1 MAKKKRSVARA
12 RRRADSGR
20 SATGAAARVARKT
33 MQLCRQVGETVDGV
47 LAGSSDDVLRDLQ
60 VVNVLPA
67 PDASR
72 MLVNVRPVAVR
83 DGFNPILALTRA
95 NEKAAEIRSEVA
107 AAITR
112 KHCPTLT
119 FGLVL
124 DDLTDPSRQL
134 A

>member
-1 MAKKKRSVARA
+1 MSRSN
-12 RRRADSGR
+12 
-20 SATGAAARVARKT
+20 TGAAARTARKT
-33 MQLCRQVGETVDGV
+33 LQLCRQVGETIDGV
-47 LAGSSDDVLRDLQ
+47 LAASSDDVLRDLQ

-72 MLVNVRPVAVR
+72 MLVNVRPVAIR
-83 DGFNPILALTRA
+83 EGFNPIAALTRA
-95 NEKAAEIRSEVA
+95 NDKSAEIRSEVA

-124 DDLTDPSRQL
+124 DDLTDPSKQH